1 MSTPHYHEILPNI
14 KAIVLDVDGVLTDN
28 KILVTDDGQFL
39 RIMNVRDGYAIKK
52 AIQKGLKVGIITG
65 GRSEGVIKRLKILNV
80 ANIHIGIEEKKPVLE
95 SLLQEW
101 NILAAETA
109 YMGDDELDIACLQ
122 FVGLPVCPQDAMPD
136 AMNHAI
142 HITKLKGGEGCVR
155 ELIENILRAKKLW

>member
-1 MSTPHYHEILPNI
+1 MPKI

-28 KILVTDDGQFL
+28 KILVTDNGQFL

-52 AIQKGLKVGIITG
+52 AVLNGLKVGIITG
-65 GRSEGVIKRLKILNV
+65 GRSEGVVKRLQILKV
-80 ANIHIGIEEKKPVLE
+80 EDIHIGIEDKQPVLQT
-95 SLLQEW
+95 LLQQW
-101 NILAAETA
+101 NVLAEETA